1 VASPLSPG
9 QIRER
14 DRCAA
19 LFALSG
25 GASRRTRDPGDFW
38 VAVAQFSLVVPSDGL
53 WGPCTDAVF
62 RAAVAN
68 GQICSDG
75 WISDV
80 RERHC
85 LGCRTRITETEE

>member
-1 VASPLSPG
+1 MASPLSPG

-25 GASRRTRDPGDFW
+25 GASRRTLDPGDFW
-38 VAVAQFSLVVPSDGL
+38 VAVAQFSLGVPDDGL
-53 WGPCTDAVF
+53 WGPRTEAVF
-62 RAAVAN
+62 HSAVSC

-75 WISDV
+75 WMADV
-80 RERHC
+80 RA
-85 LGCRTRITETEE
+85 GTDFYAARTGK